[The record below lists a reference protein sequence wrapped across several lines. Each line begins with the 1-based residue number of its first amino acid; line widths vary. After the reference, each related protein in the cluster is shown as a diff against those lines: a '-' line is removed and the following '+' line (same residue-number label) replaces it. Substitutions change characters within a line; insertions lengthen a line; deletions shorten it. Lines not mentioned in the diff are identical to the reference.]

1 MLNKIKLWIKGA
13 IADQAER
20 RPIITAG
27 AFATGG
33 FVAGLVVRGWFA

>member
-1 MLNKIKLWIKGA
+1 MLKKSKIWLKLT
-13 IADQAER
+13 IADQAEK

-27 AFATGG
+27 AFAAGG